1 MPGKTIL
8 PGIND
13 SHRHAALYGGS
24 RPPLTL
30 DVGFP
35 AVRPSPTSWTSV
47 GRRAAAIK
55 PASGSGASAGTTAT
69 WTSAGRPRPPHDPL
83 RPRRGRPDNP
93 VYLVDFT
100 QHQLVANS
108 LALKLAGI
116 TRDTT
121 TEPGSE
127 VVKDPAT
134 GEPTGLLV
142 ELPAQGILMRAV
154 PLLDPGGK
162 ARRHPPA

>member
-1 MPGKTIL
+1 MGWDT
-8 PGIND
+8 GF
-13 SHRHAALYGGS
+13 
-24 RPPLTL
+24 L
-30 DVGFP
+30 DECKADP
-35 AVRPSPTSWTSV
+35 A
-47 GRRAAAIK
+47 RRMNRADLDEVA
-55 PASGSGASAGTTAT
+55 
-69 WTSAGRPRPPHDPL
+69 
-83 RPRRGRPDNP
+83 PDNP

-100 QHQLVANS
+100 QHRLVANS

-134 GEPTGLLV
+134 GEPTGVLV

-154 PLLDPGGK
+154 PLWTREEKRAAILADDAAHERPRHHQRHRRGSR
-162 ARRHPPA
+162 ARAGSATRAGCWARSASASTTTCTTKTP